1 MQNSEKLER
10 LTIFNRLLA
19 SFPSTQSGQ
28 GDDALD
34 GYLIGTREIPVDFLA
49 IAAQRF
55 LSGSVPGQHMTF
67 PPTAAQFA
75 TEARDHWYKALEAER
90 EKQARLAPPKPKE
103 PEISPEERARV
114 KAKFDALVA
123 SMAHEKMTDQAAS
136 ARLSKER
143 AERETKWL
151 RDRGDLI
158 ETPGYSYPVSRT
170 LAKQLGIGDPEGDA
184 DVA

>member
-1 MQNSEKLER
+1 
-10 LTIFNRLLA
+10 LLA

-136 ARLSKER
+136 AK
-143 AERETKWL
+143 L

-184 DVA
+184 DVS